1 MGAGCTHINANFQPK
16 FLANTETFSTLS
28 LTLRDNVCTCILR
41 LTICVMVVKTRNVR
55 DQIDPITSVF
65 EIRTWLGISI
75 KLVAVIIADDP
86 D

>member
-1 MGAGCTHINANFQPK
+1 
-16 FLANTETFSTLS
+16 
-28 LTLRDNVCTCILR
+28 
-41 LTICVMVVKTRNVR
+41 MVVKTRNVG